1 MKLGNF
7 LCTRLRTLERL
18 GKVNTSLGWC
28 IAPLAQFFKCN
39 LPFRVPRG
47 INSPCSKFQ
56 NTWSYFDISNNTWLR
71 YHIHFSSLQ
80 TFYSSLIWS
89 QLSWMVDLSGVFLR
103 TSRENTWNLYILG
116 GTNQCHN
123 GSHGPLENPAA
134 HPFSNIT
141 SHEAFLQP
149 ETHFY
154 ILRGFTFPVFLL

>member
-7 LCTRLRTLERL
+7 LCTRLSTLERL

-56 NTWSYFDISNNTWLR
+56 NTWSYFDISNNTWLQ

>member
-7 LCTRLRTLERL
+7 LCTRLSTLGRL
-18 GKVNTSLGWC
+18 GKVNTSLGWS

-56 NTWSYFDISNNTWLR
+56 NTWSYFDISNNTWLW

-141 SHEAFLQP
+141 LPWSFFATRNLFL
-149 ETHFY
+149 Y
-154 ILRGFTFPVFLL
+154 S